1 MAADKIVVGLAG
13 VPIMA
18 ELGLTPWEFGFL
30 GSASGFWQQVV

>member
-18 ELGLTPWEFGFL
+18 ELGLTRWEFGFL